1 MNAVI
6 TADIVNSTLM
16 GKAPFEALMNNLQ
29 QLFGKNNI
37 EIYRGDSFQA
47 LVKNAEDALLNCVKS
62 RLLAIKHTAGHRIDI
77 RMSMGIGVLDDTR
90 VRLGSN
96 MAALLVNSGREFD
109 RLQTSSR
116 KLYINSIEQEKNFTY
131 DIIAEYLDSI
141 LERVTA
147 KQADVLYPI
156 LCGKS
161 QVETARLLN
170 KTTATV
176 SQHVKTA
183 RYDEIE
189 NLLNKFKILTNQL
202 QNGK

>member
-16 GKAPFEALMNNLQ
+16 GKLPFNDLLNHLQ

-47 LVKNAEDALLNCVKS
+47 YVKNAEDALLNCVKS
-62 RLLAIKHTAGHRIDI
+62 RVLAIQHTSNHRIDI
-77 RMSMGIGVLDDTR
+77 RMSISIGILNDTKAR
-90 VRLGSN
+90 MGSN
-96 MAALLVNSGREFD
+96 MAELLVNSGRHFD

-116 KLYINSIEQEKNFTY
+116 KLYITSIEQEKNFTY

-141 LERVTA
+141 LERITA

-156 LCGKS
+156 LSGKT

-170 KTTATV
+170 KTTATI

-189 NLLNKFKILTNQL
+189 NILNKFKILTNQL